1 MQIWHFAT
9 LLCVVSVVLEPP
21 PVFFIHF
28 LKKLVQT
35 LIQKKNPP
43 TMFPEEEVFFA
54 FPVDQRK
61 GNAQSFEQRI
71 LKERQ
76 RSREQQQYCSGRL
89 GEKKVYLVHPFD
101 PMCVCLCVCVLYLA
115 LAKRVDRTAAA
126 KKWRARKQANKCVIF
141 SFSEKLLLLQSR
153 HIVSWPAGLKRPPRV
168 YYCCCTR

>member
-1 MQIWHFAT
+1 MALCYFVVCSFCSSWTAACIFHPFLEKTGADSYT
-9 LLCVVSVVLEPP
+9 EEESAHHVPRGGGLLC
-21 PVFFIHF
+21 
-28 LKKLVQT
+28 
-35 LIQKKNPP
+35 
-43 TMFPEEEVFFA
+43 FP
-54 FPVDQRK
+54 RRSKK
-61 GNAQSFEQRI
+61 GNAQNFEQRI